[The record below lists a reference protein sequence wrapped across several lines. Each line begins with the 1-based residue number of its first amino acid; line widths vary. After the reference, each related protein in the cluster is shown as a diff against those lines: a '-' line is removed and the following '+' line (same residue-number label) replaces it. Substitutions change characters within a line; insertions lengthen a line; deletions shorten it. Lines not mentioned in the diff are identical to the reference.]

1 MPPYILVLKK
11 LECKQYFKAN
21 CKKKEKT
28 PNESSPFNNVKITL
42 CIKQIVIHGTHYE
55 SDY

>member
-1 MPPYILVLKK
+1 MSLL
-11 LECKQYFKAN
+11 LL
-21 CKKKEKT
+21 T
-28 PNESSPFNNVKITL
+28 NVKITL